1 MTTNLPDDSHFR
13 QVLHAIQ
20 KDRLVPFFGAGV
32 NLANRPLVPDGGSAP
47 KLAAWTPGQRFLPS
61 GAELSQHLAGTY
73 GYPEQDSWDLLRV
86 SQYIAVESGPGAL
99 YEDLRQV
106 FNADFP
112 PTPVH
117 DFFAQL
123 PALLRERGGGK
134 SHLLI
139 VTTNYDDLMEQS
151 LTAAGEPFDV
161 VTYVADGRDSG
172 KFRHYPP
179 GGPPI
184 LIERPNEYR
193 DVSLDQ
199 RHVVLKIHGAV
210 DRASQNVEDDS
221 YVITEDHYI
230 DYLTRTDLTNLI
242 PVTLAA
248 VLQNRHFLFL
258 GYSLRDWNLRAIL
271 HRIWGAQKLKRNS
284 WSVQLKPQA
293 IENKLWQR
301 RNVEI
306 LDVSAADYIAELR
319 RRVESLPVAGGAS

>member
-1 MTTNLPDDSHFR
+1 MA
-13 QVLHAIQ
+13 V
-20 KDRLVPFFGAGV
+20 
-32 NLANRPLVPDGGSAP
+32 P

-61 GAELSQHLAGTY
+61 GAELSQHLAGSY
-73 GYPEQDSWDLLRV
+73 GYPEQDTWDLLRV
-86 SQYIAVESGPGAL
+86 SQYIAVESGPAAL

-106 FNADFP
+106 FDADFP

-117 DFFAQL
+117 DFFARL

-179 GGPPI
+179 GGPTV

-210 DRASQNVEDDS
+210 DRASRRRRQ
-221 YVITEDHYI
+221 
-230 DYLTRTDLTNLI
+230 
-242 PVTLAA
+242 
-248 VLQNRHFLFL
+248 
-258 GYSLRDWNLRAIL
+258 LRDHRGPL
-271 HRIWGAQKLKRNS
+271 HRLPDPHGPDEPDPRHAGGGPAESALPVPGLQPAGLEPAGDSASHLGRQKLKRNS

-293 IENKLWQR
+293 IESNFWQR

-306 LDVSAADYIAELR
+306 LDVSAADYIAELQ
-319 RRVESLPVAGGAS
+319 RRVEALPVAGGAP